1 MVLCYGSLSKLNQ
14 CQYKEPLGL
23 DQKLEGCRDSMDH
36 GELTHMVV
44 LISLLFHTWLTSTLE
59 PGSTHGYGKCFC
71 VTFLIIKG
79 QLSEGD
85 SSRSRDV
92 TGDAMYY
99 ANFHQGAIF
108 SGGVCDDHATS
119 GDRLILAPSFDYIVP
134 IAPAKQEAT
143 TLKGLEEKC

>member
-108 SGGVCDDHATS
+108 SGGESVMPMLRQETGSSLH
-119 GDRLILAPSFDYIVP
+119 RFDYIMP